1 MPVLT
6 VSDALILAIND
17 RRDAAESHR
26 TPSGIAVD
34 QVMVGIHTDAA
45 DEQAKSLAS
54 LCEQQ

>member
-6 VSDALILAIND
+6 VSDALQLAINVL
-17 RRDAAESHR
+17 RDVAESR
-26 TPSGIAVD
+26 RMPSCSAVD